1 MAKSKSLIAYF
12 SRKGNNYVGGD
23 IKYLPIGNTEVIAK
37 MIQELTSSDLF
48 HIETVE
54 AYPED
59 YMDATTVAQEE
70 KRKNA
75 RPELTN
81 TVENMESYDVIY
93 LGYPNWWG
101 TMPMA
106 VFTFLESYDFSGKT
120 IIPFCTH
127 EGSGIGN
134 SERDIKKLCPKAKVQ
149 PGLAIKGGSV
159 NGAGSMV
166 RGWVL

>member
-75 RPELTN
+75 RPELT
-81 TVENMESYDVIY
+81 
-93 LGYPNWWG
+93 
-101 TMPMA
+101 
-106 VFTFLESYDFSGKT
+106 KT
-120 IIPFCTH
+120 GEI
-127 EGSGIGN
+127 
-134 SERDIKKLCPKAKVQ
+134 
-149 PGLAIKGGSV
+149 
-159 NGAGSMV
+159 V
-166 RGWVL
+166 RF